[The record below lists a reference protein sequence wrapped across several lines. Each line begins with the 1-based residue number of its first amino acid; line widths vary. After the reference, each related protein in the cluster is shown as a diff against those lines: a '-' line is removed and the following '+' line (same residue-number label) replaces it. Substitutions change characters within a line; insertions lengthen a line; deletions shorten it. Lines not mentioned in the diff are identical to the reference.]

1 MNNLTLFDCP
11 ENNIYEERFRQ
22 MDLCT
27 DMVKNI
33 MEANGYAV
41 SEELKEVMIDPINK
55 QESVLMEGVD
65 KDDPSKSARVF
76 IPDLKGQ
83 VSFLVNN
90 NKWIPVFQ
98 VCDLPYFQKNEESGV
113 VIYNAH
119 TTLTLNQSMDMFWC
133 GVKDI
138 TYPSIYLL
146 FEVERNIS
154 TILKRLNIEFE
165 ESDHLEEDEDRIYF
179 KICKNKYYLINET
192 SKNNKL
198 LRCFYDM
205 SKDRLSKVFEIFDN
219 YDTEEEGCQNL
230 LLNWCDSDKIKNLV
244 SMVKVKDFMS
254 VPNGVLNGP
263 SSIIDVFYYILENNI
278 SVDSRAINDLSKRRV
293 RLAEWLVYRL
303 HQQYKYN
310 IIQDKRDVFDKAIF
324 ETLLRDS
331 RRELDNTVNPLSE
344 LSIMSK
350 IIFNGTG
357 GITKESSSPS
367 IRNIH
372 PSYYG
377 VIDFMDTPPG
387 ASVGITQQIPPEC
400 YLVNGILHNPFV
412 NVEDLSV

>member
-1 MNNLTLFDCP
+1 M
-11 ENNIYEERFRQ
+11 
-22 MDLCT
+22 
-27 DMVKNI
+27 
-33 MEANGYAV
+33 
-41 SEELKEVMIDPINK
+41 
-55 QESVLMEGVD
+55 
-65 KDDPSKSARVF
+65 
-76 IPDLKGQ
+76 
-83 VSFLVNN
+83 
-90 NKWIPVFQ
+90 
-98 VCDLPYFQKNEESGV
+98 
-113 VIYNAH
+113 
-119 TTLTLNQSMDMFWC
+119 WC

-146 FEVERNIS
+146 FEVERSIS

-165 ESDHLEEDEDRIYF
+165 VSDHLEENEDRIYF
-179 KICKNKYYLINET
+179 KICKNKYYLINES

-350 IIFNGTG
+350 
-357 GITKESSSPS
+357 
-367 IRNIH
+367 R
-372 PSYYG
+372 
-377 VIDFMDTPPG
+377 
-387 ASVGITQQIPPEC
+387 A
-400 YLVNGILHNPFV
+400 
-412 NVEDLSV
+412 LS